1 VDQHPLV
8 VAVLAAVPTREAR
21 FSEMRAYDEGV
32 RAAAK
37 VVENALVNKSFG
49 WVIRRA
55 YHEQGRRKYQYLSQ
69 VIIGDEGVEMT
80 FGWANSRHNSELFD
94 TEFKD
99 AIIARLT
106 AQSWD
111 VEAVELFTT

>member
-1 VDQHPLV
+1 MDKHPLV

-55 YHEQGRRKYQYLSQ
+55 YNEQGKRKYQYLGA
-69 VIIGDEGVEMT
+69 INLNHNNEFAE
-80 FGWANSRHNSELFD
+80 WANSPHNSELFTTD
-94 TEFKD
+94 FKD
-99 AIIARLT
+99 SVMARLT
-106 AQSWD
+106 AQSYD